1 MAQRIMNEQNL
12 EGTNEPV
19 RIAQVIGKLNAAG
32 VEAVINNYYRN
43 LDHSLFQFDYYIDAD
58 STFAP
63 PQELKDMGA
72 RYYVIPP
79 YQHLFRYMRALI
91 RHFREEKYEIVHV
104 NMNTLAVFALCA
116 AWIAGVPV
124 RINHNHSTAGRGELL
139 RNIMKYSLR
148 PFAKVFATDY
158 CACSE
163 ASGMWLF
170 GKRAVK
176 KQQVMVFHNAI
187 CLSRFQYN
195 AHIRQSVR
203 LELGLADSFVVGHV
217 GRFCVQKNH
226 EFIIEIF
233 REVSGRCP
241 DARLL
246 LVGVGER
253 MEEIRQRIAASGLSE
268 KVILLGARSDVER
281 IYQAMDVFILPSL
294 YEGLPVVAVE
304 AQASGL
310 PVICS
315 DKMPEETL
323 VLPDSTQVPLSES
336 PAKWAEIILQTE
348 TSNRDAAISCLAGG
362 EYDMQSEAKKMQ
374 DYYEARL
381 KTSHFSDSML

>member
-1 MAQRIMNEQNL
+1 MMGEQNL
-12 EGTNEPV
+12 KGKRKPV

-43 LDHSLFQFDYYIDAD
+43 LDHDRFQFDYYIDAD
-58 STFAP
+58 STFEP
-63 PQELKDMGA
+63 PQALKDMGA

-79 YQHLFRYMRALI
+79 YQHLFRHMRDLVRFFKA
-91 RHFREEKYEIVHV
+91 EKYEIVHV

-124 RINHNHSTAGRGELL
+124 RINHNHSTAGKGEPL

-148 PFAKVFATDY
+148 PFAKLFATDY

-163 ASGMWLF
+163 ESGAWLF
-170 GKRAVK
+170 GKRVMERR
-176 KQQVMVFHNAI
+176 QVTVFHNAVSV
-187 CLSRFQYN
+187 CRFQYDEG
-195 AHIRQSVR
+195 IRQGVR
-203 LELGLADSFVVGHV
+203 SELGLKDCFVVGHV

-226 EFIIEIF
+226 ELIIQIF
-233 REVSGRCP
+233 HEFSKLKP
-241 DARLL
+241 DSRLL

-253 MEEIRQRIAASGLSE
+253 MEYIRQRIAAAGLSE
-268 KVILLGARSDVER
+268 KVILLGARKDVER
-281 IYQAMDVFILPSL
+281 IYQAMDVFMLPSL

-304 AQASGL
+304 AQVSGL

-315 DKMPEETL
+315 DKIPEAAL
-323 VLPDSTQVPLSES
+323 LLPESRRISLSET
-336 PAKWAEIILQTE
+336 PKRWAQILLE
-348 TSNRDAAISCLAGG
+348 TRTGDRKKATGYLKGSI
-362 EYDMQSEAKKMQ
+362 YDIESEAKKLQ

-381 KTSHFSDSML
+381 KTSH

>member
-1 MAQRIMNEQNL
+1 MAHQIMNEQNL
-12 EGTNEPV
+12 ENTNEPV

-43 LDHSLFQFDYYIDAD
+43 LNHSRFQFDYYIDAD
-58 STFAP
+58 STFLP
-63 PQELKDMGA
+63 PEEIKDMGA
-72 RYYVIPP
+72 RYFVIPP
-79 YQHLFRYMRALI
+79 YQHLFRHMQALVK
-91 RHFREEKYEIVHV
+91 HFKAEKYEIVHV

-116 AWIAGVPV
+116 AWLAGVPV
-124 RINHNHSTAGRGELL
+124 RINHNHSTAGKGERL

-148 PFAKVFATDY
+148 PFAKIFATDY

-163 ASGMWLF
+163 ASGAWLF
-170 GKRAVK
+170 GKRAVQK
-176 KQQVMVFHNAI
+176 GQVTVFHNAI
-187 CLSRFQYN
+187 SLSRFQYD
-195 AHIRQSVR
+195 AYVRQAVR
-203 LELGLADSFVVGHV
+203 SELGLVDSFVVGHV
-217 GRFCVQKNH
+217 GRFCTQKNH
-226 EFIIEIF
+226 EFMIEIF
-233 REVSGRCP
+233 EEVSKRRP

-246 LVGVGER
+246 LVGIGER
-253 MEEIRQRIAASGLSE
+253 MEYIRERIVAAGLTE
-268 KVILLGARSDVER
+268 KVILLGARRDVER

-323 VLPDSTQVPLSES
+323 LLPASRQLTLSET
-336 PAKWAEIILQTE
+336 PARWAEVILQTKVG
-348 TSNRDAAISCLAGG
+348 NREKGKELLKGSR
-362 EYDMQSEAKKMQ
+362 YDIASEAKKMQ

-381 KTSHFSDSML
+381 KTSH

>member
-1 MAQRIMNEQNL
+1 MAQQIMNEQNL

-43 LDHSLFQFDYYIDAD
+43 LDHSRFQFDYYIDAD
-58 STFAP
+58 SAFAP

-79 YQHLFRYMRALI
+79 YQHLFRYMGALI
-91 RHFREEKYEIVHV
+91 RHFRAEKYEIVHV

-158 CACSE
+158 CACSK

-176 KQQVMVFHNAI
+176 KQQVTVFHNAI

-233 REVSGRCP
+233 REVSERRP

-253 MEEIRQRIAASGLSE
+253 MEEIRQRIAAAGLSE

-281 IYQAMDVFILPSL
+281 IYQAMDIFILPSL

-315 DKMPEETL
+315 DKMPKETL
-323 VLPDSTQVPLSES
+323 VLSGSRQVPLSES

-348 TSNRDAAISCLAGG
+348 TGNRDAAISCLAGG
-362 EYDMQSEAKKMQ
+362 EYDMQSQAKKMQ